1 MQLVKPLLASALFLL
16 VCTIAIGQVTNKDKV
31 KKIFTELVQKKNF
44 AAIDKY
50 YAADVV
56 DHSAF
61 PNQKPGRDG
70 LKAAIKELFDA
81 YPDVKVKVQDII
93 AEDDLV
99 STREQWLATDRNT
112 GVKKSG
118 WVLHIFRFKN
128 GVVTEEWSKGWEW
141 LN

>member
-1 MQLVKPLLASALFLL
+1 MQNLKPLLASLLFLF
-16 VCTIAIGQVTNKDKV
+16 VCTIAFGQATNKDKV
-31 KKIFTELVQKKNF
+31 KKIFTELVQKRNF

-61 PNQKPGRDG
+61 PNQAPGREG
-70 LKAAIKELFDA
+70 MKAALKELFDA
-81 YPDVKVKVQDII
+81 YPDAKVKVQDII
-93 AEDDLV
+93 AEEDLV
-99 STREQWLATDRNT
+99 STREQWSATDKTT
-112 GVKKSG
+112 GAKKSG

-128 GVVTEEWSKGWEW
+128 GIVTEEWSKGWEW